1 MKTLKIKSL
10 IIDDDSRITILLQ
23 KKLNEYLP
31 ELTTSSIASSG
42 KEALQKIRTIRP
54 DLIFLDIEL
63 NDMTGFEMLDQLAE
77 INFQTIIISSYSQ
90 DAIKAIRFNAFDF
103 LVKPIN
109 LKELQQAINRYRTFV
124 KRNNNSKSNGSTE
137 PRLVLQ
143 TKEGE
148 LQLIVR
154 NIIRIEGQ
162 RNYSFIYLKNE
173 KKKLS
178 TKTLG
183 ELENILSGKGF
194 FRCHKSHL
202 INFAHIRTN
211 PNSSLVMLSDGSSIP
226 IARRKKEDFKMWWES
241 SL

>member
-1 MKTLKIKSL
+1 MKTIKIKSL
-10 IIDDDSRITILLQ
+10 IIDDDSLVAIQLQ

-31 ELTTSSIASSG
+31 ELTTSSIASTG
-42 KEALQKIRTIRP
+42 TEALQKIKTIQP
-54 DLIFLDIEL
+54 DLIFLEIEL

-109 LKELQQAINRYRTFV
+109 LKELQQAINRYRAFV
-124 KRNNNSKSNGSTE
+124 KNNSKSIGTTE

-143 TKEGE
+143 TREGE

-154 NIIRIEGQ
+154 NIIRIEGE
-162 RNYSFIYLKNE
+162 RNYSYIYLKNE

-183 ELENILSGKGF
+183 ELENILGGKGF

-211 PNSSLVMLSDGSSIP
+211 PNRSLVMLSDGSSIP